1 MRTLMGMSRDR
12 LGGALLILIGAGLC
26 AGAVSLNIGTLT
38 EMGSGFIPLVLG
50 VLMIV
55 VGIAVLATEN
65 REDREQG
72 EVALPQ
78 WRGWLC
84 ILGSIAAFVI
94 VGEHGGLIPATFVS
108 VLIAALGDKHNRLR
122 DCIVLALVV
131 TVFGVVVFGYGLGLQ
146 MPLLAWS

>member
-1 MRTLMGMSRDR
+1 MKTLLNLSRDR
-12 LGGALLILIGAGLC
+12 LGGALLMLIGAGLS

-50 VLMIV
+50 VLMML
-55 VGIAVLATEN
+55 VGIAVLVTEDKEE
-65 REDREQG
+65 REKG

-84 ILGSIAAFVI
+84 ILGSVAAFVI

-108 VLIAALGDKHNRLR
+108 VLIAALGDRQNSLR
-122 DCIVLALVV
+122 DCIALAVAV

-146 MPLLAWS
+146 MPLMAWG